1 MKELDVFLDTQENAL
16 LFQYPLSVEIP
27 NVQTV
32 NTKCDDKYVQIS
44 TSEPTGAVNYKGI
57 SGDII
62 NKYYILNIK
71 ENEVVGLQVKS
82 ITQLRPFLPETEETI
97 KLSEKKET
105 KVFALNESQDE
116 LENRMKNP
124 NYIVEKVN
132 KTPWVEYKLTEYKES
147 QVVQEPSRPVS
158 TQIANTP
165 LEKIK
170 ETIYNARVV
179 NIPELKSIYPTSPI
193 SDINQAVSEMTI
205 PFLGRYI
212 LKIEYFNDLATLLI
226 SILKRMEEGNGVFTF
241 TKEEL
246 IDQSEEFTY
255 LLNQIAYKQDHVY
268 VLKGYNENTM

>member
-16 LFQYPLSVEIP
+16 LFQYPLSVEVP

-246 IDQSEEFTY
+246 IEQSEEFTY

>member
-16 LFQYPLSVEIP
+16 LFQYPLSLEVP

-44 TSEPTGAVNYKGI
+44 TSEPTGTVNYKGI
-57 SGDII
+57 SGDTI

-147 QVVQEPSRPVS
+147 QVVQEPSRPIS
-158 TQIANTP
+158 TQIANIP

-179 NIPELKSIYPTSPI
+179 NIPELKNIYPTSPI

-212 LKIEYFNDLATLLI
+212 LKIEYFNDLSTLLI
-226 SILKRMEEGNGVFTF
+226 SILKRIEEGNGVFTF
-241 TKEEL
+241 TKDEL

>member
-1 MKELDVFLDTQENAL
+1 MKELDVFLDTQENTL
-16 LFQYPLSVEIP
+16 LFQYPLSLEVP

-44 TSEPTGAVNYKGI
+44 TSEPTGTVNYKGI
-57 SGDII
+57 SGDTI

-71 ENEVVGLQVKS
+71 ESEVVGLQVKS

-147 QVVQEPSRPVS
+147 QVVQEPSRPIS
-158 TQIANTP
+158 TQIANIP

-179 NIPELKSIYPTSPI
+179 NIPELKNIYPTSPI

-212 LKIEYFNDLATLLI
+212 LKIEYFNDLSTLLI
-226 SILKRMEEGNGVFTF
+226 SILKRIEEGNGVFTF
-241 TKEEL
+241 TKDEL

>member
-16 LFQYPLSVEIP
+16 LFQYPLSLEVP

-44 TSEPTGAVNYKGI
+44 TSEPTGTVNYKGI
-57 SGDII
+57 SGDTI

-147 QVVQEPSRPVS
+147 QVVQEPSRPIS
-158 TQIANTP
+158 TQIANIP

-179 NIPELKSIYPTSPI
+179 NIPELKNIYPTSPI

-212 LKIEYFNDLATLLI
+212 LKIEYFNDLSTLLI
-226 SILKRMEEGNGVFTF
+226 SILKRIEEGNGVFTF
-241 TKEEL
+241 TKDEL

-255 LLNQIAYKQDHVY
+255 LLNQIAYKQNHVY

>member
-16 LFQYPLSVEIP
+16 LFQYPLSVEVP

>member
-16 LFQYPLSVEIP
+16 LFQYPLSLEVP

-44 TSEPTGAVNYKGI
+44 TSEPTGTVNYKGI
-57 SGDII
+57 SGDTI

-71 ENEVVGLQVKS
+71 ESEVVGLQVKS

-147 QVVQEPSRPVS
+147 QVVQEPSRPIS
-158 TQIANTP
+158 TQIANIP

-179 NIPELKSIYPTSPI
+179 NIPELKNIYPTSPI

-212 LKIEYFNDLATLLI
+212 LKIEYFNDLSTLLI
-226 SILKRMEEGNGVFTF
+226 SILKRIEEGNGVFTF
-241 TKEEL
+241 TKDEL